1 MRLGVLVAILGEM
14 PALRDKVCAPRET
27 VSHRETAK
35 AAEKRPPSAKPALSR
50 S

>member
-27 VSHRETAK
+27 APHREPAK
-35 AAEKRPPSAKPALSR
+35 AAEKRPPKPALSR